1 MPKRTLTS
9 SWTKVCGSTL
19 SWSYSCIYLCGLDE
33 EDAFESDFEST
44 DEEAAQ
50 EDLDTA
56 AEKQVR
62 EDERGL
68 HKVYMIIYI
77 TMLDSKLTIYR

>member
-1 MPKRTLTS
+1 MTL
-9 SWTKVCGSTL
+9 SWTKACGFIL
-19 SWSYSCIYLCGLDE
+19 SWTYGYIYLCGLDE

-50 EDLDTA
+50 EDVDTA

-68 HKVYMIIYI
+68 HKVYTIICI
-77 TMLDSKLTIYR
+77 AMFHTDNL